1 MSLSQYLNQA
11 GLSSYATQAQKI
23 GVTVDNITSM
33 TVSDIM
39 SRLNITSITDRRK
52 LFEVIQRIRQEG
64 SAPNN
69 NDAFSKAEPIDLKG
83 IEENKENHENIVDW
97 DLPQHEDDELQD
109 VTEDEDAQFED
120 VGNNPEQIDQTFEP
134 LQQKENPMIRPSR
147 EVKKK
152 NKKRYQTKIRV
163 CVRKRP
169 MNEKE
174 KSRGDF
180 DVMECH
186 DEETLV
192 VHEPKKKVDLT
203 EYVDKHTFS
212 FDEVFHE
219 GDGND
224 EVYERTAQP
233 LVEHIFTKGKAT
245 CFAYGQTGSGK
256 TYTMMGKNEV
266 NGLYLLAAVD
276 MFNRLDSNQ
285 KIIVSYYEIYGGKL
299 FDLLNNKKQLMARE
313 DGNSKVRI
321 VGIQEHP
328 VDTVQELMQ
337 LIAYGNSVRA
347 TGSTGANE
355 DSSRSHA
362 ILQISIKSRKSNG
375 KYANFGKFSF
385 VDLAGSERGADTYN
399 NNKQTRLEG
408 AQINKSLLALKECIR
423 GLDHGHK
430 HIPFRGS
437 KLTEVLR
444 DSFVGN
450 SKTVMIANISP
461 NSASVEHSLNTLR
474 YADRVKEITRSH
486 KKKIHRR
493 KSKPSI
499 SRKPSR
505 PASPSDNYSDSGS
518 SSQDAMD
525 EFPVNDVAPPK
536 QHIPSNKR
544 PSKNKKPS
552 PDYSKQNLKKQ
563 QPAPQSQQQ
572 QQQQQQKGKQ
582 PSAESLLSGMGT
594 ADLERAHEELINKI
608 LEEEEVV
615 IAAHRQHIDE
625 VMEYMKSEMRLL
637 HEVEQ
642 PGSAIDAYVTNLDHI
657 LVRKI
662 ETITQLRNKLAAFQA
677 HLREE
682 EILSRNARK

>member
-1 MSLSQYLNQA
+1 
-11 GLSSYATQAQKI
+11 
-23 GVTVDNITSM
+23 M

-39 SRLNITSITDRRK
+39 SRLNISSLNDRRR
-52 LFEVIQRIRQEG
+52 LFEVIQRIRQREG
-64 SAPNN
+64 PGASSAANHN
-69 NDAFSKAEPIDLKG
+69 GADAFSKAEPINLKNL
-83 IEENKENHENIVDW
+83 EENKENHENIVDW
-97 DLPQHEDDELQD
+97 DLPDHDEELRDVAHDDDDDMMVDDYD
-109 VTEDEDAQFED
+109 VDPRGGANVNAIAGAPRSRSDNSED
-120 VGNNPEQIDQTFEP
+120 VDQTFEP
-134 LQQKENPMIRPSR
+134 LQQRNLMIHPSR
-147 EVKKK
+147 EVRKKS
-152 NKKRYQTKIRV
+152 KKRYQTKILV
-163 CVRKRP
+163 AVRKRP
-169 MNEKE
+169 MNDKE
-174 KSRGDF
+174 KSRGDA
-180 DVMECH
+180 DVMECS
-186 DEETLV
+186 DEETLI

-203 EYVDKHTFS
+203 EYIDKHTFV
-212 FDEVFHE
+212 FDEVFDE
-219 GDGND
+219 YAQNE

-256 TYTMMGKNEV
+256 TYTMMGKNEI

-276 MFNRLDSNQ
+276 MFNRLESNQ

-299 FDLLNNKKQLMARE
+299 FDLLNNKKQLLARE

-321 VGIQEHP
+321 VGLQEHP
-328 VDTVQELMQ
+328 VDSVQELMQ

-362 ILQISIKSRKSNG
+362 ILQVSIKVKKSNG
-375 KYANFGKFSF
+375 KYSSFGKFSF
-385 VDLAGSERGADTYN
+385 VDLAGSERGADTYH
-399 NNKQTRLEG
+399 NNKQTRMEG

-423 GLDHGHK
+423 GLDQGHK

-450 SKTVMIANISP
+450 SRTVMIANISP
-461 NSASVEHSLNTLR
+461 NSTSVEHSLNTLR
-474 YADRVKEITRSH
+474 YADRVKEITRN
-486 KKKIHRR
+486 KKSGAAGAAGKDRLQRR
-493 KSKPSI
+493 KSKASI
-499 SRKPSR
+499 LQKPSR
-505 PASPSDNYSDSGS
+505 SSSPDNYSEQSPTG
-518 SSQDAMD
+518 QAND
-525 EFPVNDVAPPK
+525 EFPVNDVSQPKHSIPSSNQPPK
-536 QHIPSNKR
+536 R
-544 PSKNKKPS
+544 SKPQKKPS
-552 PDYSKQNLKKQ
+552 VDFSSK
-563 QPAPQSQQQ
+563 QQQ
-572 QQQQQQKGKQ
+572 QQSKASPSQQN
-582 PSAESLLSGMGT
+582 PESLLSGMGT

-608 LEEEEVV
+608 LEEEEEV

-625 VMEYMKSEMRLL
+625 VMEYMKAEMRLL

-682 EILSRNARK
+682 EILSRNAKGRSDK